1 MEVILIAALDRGRA
15 IGQGGGLPWRLRSDL
30 RRFRRLTLGH
40 TLVMGRKTAE
50 SIGRALPGRRC
61 LVLTR
66 DASWGLAGMERVGS
80 VEEALEVAA
89 AGGASTLFVAG
100 GEGVYAAFMAQADAL
115 YLTRVEASAAGD
127 AFFPPWEGAGPWS
140 AEVVERV
147 EAGAE
152 DEAASFFEIWRR
164 EAKKGS

>member
-1 MEVILIAALDRGRA
+1 MEVILIAALDRGRV
-15 IGQGGGLPWRLRSDL
+15 IGRGGALPWRLRSDL

-66 DASWGLAGMERVGS
+66 DVSWGLAGMERVGS
-80 VEEALEVAA
+80 VEEALEAA
-89 AGGASTLFVAG
+89 RVGGASTLFVAG
-100 GEGVYAAFMAQADAL
+100 GEGVYAAFMSRADAL

-140 AEVVERV
+140 AEVVERAC
-147 EAGAE
+147 AGE
-152 DEAASFFEIWRR
+152 GDEVGSAFEVWRR
-164 EAKKGS
+164 CGAP